1 MLQIIVSKWGTLYG
15 EEYIDR
21 LKERIEKNCSVPWNL
36 TVIRDHENGWGEYSK
51 KHYRGEGE
59 PKVVQGEGFQNDYHH
74 FDLGGIP
81 LYRKMYPFAM
91 DDHCKQDDTIMMMD
105 IDMLITDDLAYF
117 TTLSTDKPWIQFD
130 YDTPEWELMDDY
142 KNQNITPLNSS
153 VTVWKKGQ
161 MNPVYDFVSK
171 YKNEVFFTYR
181 RVDAY
186 LWYCWGVND
195 FFNYLPI
202 EAVDWYYKG
211 TNAIIRNM
219 AGEKIEF
226 KNEMVV

>member
-1 MLQIIVSKWGTLYG
+1 MLQIIVSKWGTLYT

-36 TVIRDHENGWGEYSK
+36 TVIRDHENGWGDYSK

-59 PKVVQGEGFQNDYHH
+59 PKVVQGEGFQNDHHH

-81 LYRKMYPFAM
+81 LYRKMYPFGM
-91 DDHCKQDDTIMMMD
+91 DDHCHKDDTIMMMD

-153 VTVWKKGQ
+153 VTVWRKGQ
-161 MNPVYDFVSK
+161 MKPVYDFVNK
-171 YKNEVFFTYR
+171 FKNEVFFTYR

-186 LWYCWGVND
+186 LWYCWGVKD

-202 EAVDWYYKG
+202 EAVDWYYKE

-219 AGEKIEF
+219 AGEKIEL
-226 KNEMVV
+226 KNEVVV